1 MEVKSKAIVLR
12 TVKYGD
18 SRMIVDMLTASV
30 GRVSFVCSLSK
41 TNKGKIKKQLFQ
53 PLTLLDLVF
62 DYRPTVELQRIKD
75 VRISRPFVSI
85 PFDACKL
92 SIGLFLS
99 EFLLY
104 ATKCEQDGNQLEE
117 FTEKSL
123 LWLDNAVDG
132 FANFHLVFM
141 IHVSL
146 FVGFYPNL
154 DGYRDGAWFD
164 LRDGSFTMTCPS
176 HPDYLNPVDSRRILL
191 LTRMNFDNMRLFRMS
206 RDDRNRCLDVIMAY
220 YRLHVPNF
228 PVLRSLEVLRELF

>member
-1 MEVKSKAIVLR
+1 MEVKTKAIVLR
-12 TVKYGD
+12 TVRYGD

-30 GRVSFVCSLSK
+30 GRVSFACGLSK
-41 TNKGKIKKQLFQ
+41 TNRGKIKKQLFQ
-53 PLTLLDLVF
+53 PLTLLDIVF
-62 DYRPTVELQRIKD
+62 DYRPNMELQRIKD
-75 VRISRPFVSI
+75 VRMTRPFVSI
-85 PFDACKL
+85 PFDAYKL
-92 SIGLFLS
+92 SIGLFLA
-99 EFLLY
+99 EFLVY

-141 IHVSL
+141 IRVSL

-154 DGYRDGAWFD
+154 DGYSDGAWFD

-176 HPDYLNPVDSRRILL
+176 HPDYLNPDDSRRILL

>member
-141 IHVSL
+141 IRVSL

>member
-18 SRMIVDMLTASV
+18 SRMIVDMLTASA

-141 IHVSL
+141 IRVSL

>member
-62 DYRPTVELQRIKD
+62 DYRPTTVLQRIKD

-141 IHVSL
+141 IRVSL

-164 LRDGSFTMTCPS
+164 LRDGSLTMTCPS

>member
-62 DYRPTVELQRIKD
+62 DYRPTTVLQRIKD

-141 IHVSL
+141 IRVSL

>member
-1 MEVKSKAIVLR
+1 MEVKTKAIVLR

-30 GRVSFVCSLSK
+30 GRVSFACGLSK
-41 TNKGKIKKQLFQ
+41 TNRGKIKKQLFQ

-62 DYRPTVELQRIKD
+62 DFRPTLELQRIKD
-75 VRISRPFVSI
+75 VRMSRPFVSI
-85 PFDACKL
+85 PFDAYKL
-92 SIGLFLS
+92 SIGLFLA

-104 ATKCEQDGNQLEE
+104 ATKGEHEGNQLEE

-123 LWLDNAVDG
+123 AWLDNAVDG

-154 DGYRDGAWFD
+154 DGYSDGAWFD
-164 LRDGSFTMTCPS
+164 MRDGSFTMSCPS
-176 HPDYLNPVDSRRILL
+176 HPDYLNPDDSRRILL
-191 LTRMNFDNMRLFRMS
+191 LTRMNFDNMRLFRMN

>member
-1 MEVKSKAIVLR
+1 MEVKTKAIVLR
-12 TVKYGD
+12 AVRYGD

-30 GRVSFVCSLSK
+30 GRVSFACGLSK
-41 TNKGKIKKQLFQ
+41 TNRGKIKKQLFQ
-53 PLTLLDLVF
+53 PLTLLDIVF
-62 DYRPTVELQRIKD
+62 DYRPNVELQRIKD
-75 VRISRPFVSI
+75 VRMARPFISI
-85 PFDACKL
+85 PFDAHKL
-92 SIGLFLS
+92 SIGLFLA
-99 EFLLY
+99 EFLVY
-104 ATKCEQDGNQLEE
+104 ASKGEQDGNRLEE

-123 LWLDNAVDG
+123 LWLDNAVEG

-154 DGYRDGAWFD
+154 DGYSDGAWFD

-176 HPDYLNPVDSRRILL
+176 HPDYLNPDDSRRILL

-228 PVLRSLEVLRELF
+228 SVLRSLDVLRELF

>member
-1 MEVKSKAIVLR
+1 MEVKTKAIVLR
-12 TVKYGD
+12 TVRYGD
-18 SRMIVDMLTASV
+18 SRMIVDMLTASA
-30 GRVSFVCSLSK
+30 GRVSFACNLSK
-41 TNKGKIKKQLFQ
+41 TNRGKIKKQLFQ
-53 PLTLLDLVF
+53 PLTLLDIVF
-62 DYRPTVELQRIKD
+62 DSRRTTELQRLKD

-85 PFDACKL
+85 PFDAYKL
-92 SIGLFLS
+92 SIGLFLA
-99 EFLLY
+99 EFLVH
-104 ATKCEQDGNQLEE
+104 ASKGEQDGNQLEE

-123 LWLDNAVDG
+123 LWLDNAMDG

-176 HPDYLNPVDSRRILL
+176 HPDYLNPEDSRRIRL

-206 RDDRNRCLDVIMAY
+206 REDRNRCLDVIMTY
-220 YRLHVPNF
+220 YRLHVPGF
-228 PVLRSLEVLRELF
+228 PELRSLEVLRELF

>member
-1 MEVKSKAIVLR
+1 MEVKTKAIVLR
-12 TVKYGD
+12 AVRYGD
-18 SRMIVDMLTASV
+18 SRMIVDTLTASV
-30 GRVSFVCSLSK
+30 GRVSFACGLSK
-41 TNKGKIKKQLFQ
+41 TNRGKIKKQLFQ
-53 PLTLLDLVF
+53 PLTLLDIVF
-62 DYRPTVELQRIKD
+62 DYRPNVELQRIKD
-75 VRISRPFVSI
+75 VRMARPFISI
-85 PFDACKL
+85 PFDAHKL
-92 SIGLFLS
+92 SIGLFLA
-99 EFLLY
+99 EFLVY
-104 ATKCEQDGNQLEE
+104 ASKGEQDGNRLEE

-123 LWLDNAVDG
+123 LWLDNAVEG

-154 DGYRDGAWFD
+154 DGYSDGAWFD

-176 HPDYLNPVDSRRILL
+176 HPDYLNPDDSRRILL

-228 PVLRSLEVLRELF
+228 SVLRSLDVLRELF

>member
-1 MEVKSKAIVLR
+1 MEVKTKAIVLR

>member
-141 IHVSL
+141 IRVSL

-191 LTRMNFDNMRLFRMS
+191 LTRMNFDNMRLSRMS

>member
-1 MEVKSKAIVLR
+1 MEVKTKAIVLR

-41 TNKGKIKKQLFQ
+41 TNRGKIKKQLFQ

-141 IHVSL
+141 IHLSL

>member
-1 MEVKSKAIVLR
+1 MEVKTKAIVLR

-30 GRVSFVCSLSK
+30 GRVSFACSLSK
-41 TNKGKIKKQLFQ
+41 TNRGKIKKQLFQ
-53 PLTLLDLVF
+53 PLTLLDIVF
-62 DYRPTVELQRIKD
+62 DLRRNMELQRLKD
-75 VRISRPFVSI
+75 VRISHPFISL
-85 PFDACKL
+85 PFDAGKL
-92 SIGLFLS
+92 SIGLFLA

-104 ATKCEQDGNQLEE
+104 ATKGEQDGSQLEE

-146 FVGFYPNL
+146 FIGFYPNL
-154 DGYRDGAWFD
+154 EGYTDGAWFD
-164 LRDGSFTMTCPS
+164 MRDGSFTLACPL
-176 HPDYLNPVDSRRILL
+176 HPDYLSPADSRLILL
-191 LTRMNFDNMRLFRMS
+191 ITRMNFDNMRLFRIS
-206 RDDRNRCLDVIMAY
+206 REERNRCLDVIMTY

-228 PVLRSLEVLRELF
+228 PELRSLDVLRELF